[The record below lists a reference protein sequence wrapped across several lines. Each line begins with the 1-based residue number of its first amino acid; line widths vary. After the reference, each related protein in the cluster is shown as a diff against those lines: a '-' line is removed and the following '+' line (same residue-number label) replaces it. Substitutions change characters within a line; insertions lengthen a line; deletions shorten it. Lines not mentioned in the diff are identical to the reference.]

1 MFTAIPIE
9 PKRADRVADQLEALI
24 LDNSLRSGERL
35 PTENE
40 LARQYGVS
48 RTVIREAVRSLAAKG
63 LVQVTQG
70 SGTVVRGMTN
80 ELASQSISSVLKQN
94 ARRVDV
100 EKLLEVRRM
109 LEIEIAGLAAE
120 RRTDSDLE
128 ALRETVARMEYEGE
142 RGFVEND
149 VAFHAAL
156 ANATHNEFFEIL
168 LNSLADAL
176 IQMRHL
182 ALSIP
187 ETPKRALGHHRAI
200 MQAVVEGKAPRARA
214 AMEKHLIE
222 AEATARRAGA
232 LRKKK

>member
-1 MFTAIPIE
+1 MFTAIPAE
-9 PKRADRVADQLEALI
+9 QKRSDRVADQLEALI
-24 LDNSLRSGERL
+24 LDSQLRSGERL

-70 SGTVVRGMTN
+70 SGTVVREMTN
-80 ELASQSISSVLKQN
+80 EQASQSISSVLKQN
-94 ARRVDV
+94 ARRVDI

-109 LEIEIAGLAAE
+109 LEVEIAGLAAE
-120 RRTDSDLE
+120 RRNDDDLE
-128 ALRETVARMEYEGE
+128 ALAETVARMEREEE

-149 VAFHAAL
+149 IAFHASL
-156 ANATHNEFFEIL
+156 AHATQNEFFEIL

-176 IQMRHL
+176 IQVRHV
-182 ALSIP
+182 ALNIP
-187 ETPKRALGHHRAI
+187 GTPARALGHHRAI
-200 MQAVVEGKAPRARA
+200 MQAVVQGKPTRARD

>member
-1 MFTAIPIE
+1 MFTAIPTE

-24 LDNSLRSGERL
+24 LDNTLRSGERL

-70 SGTVVRGMTN
+70 SGMVVRGMTN

-120 RRTDSDLE
+120 RRTEADLD
-128 ALRETVARMEYEGE
+128 ALRATLARIEHAGE
-142 RGFVEND
+142 RGFC
-149 VAFHAAL
+149 
-156 ANATHNEFFEIL
+156 
-168 LNSLADAL
+168 
-176 IQMRHL
+176 
-182 ALSIP
+182 
-187 ETPKRALGHHRAI
+187 
-200 MQAVVEGKAPRARA
+200 
-214 AMEKHLIE
+214 
-222 AEATARRAGA
+222 
-232 LRKKK
+232 RK